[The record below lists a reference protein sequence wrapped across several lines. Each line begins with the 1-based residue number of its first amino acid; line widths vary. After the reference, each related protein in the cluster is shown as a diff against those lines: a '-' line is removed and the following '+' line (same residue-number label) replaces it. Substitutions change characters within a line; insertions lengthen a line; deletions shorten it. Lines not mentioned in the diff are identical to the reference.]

1 MLFLKWLPT
10 LLIIGKTIIIYNKP
24 VKKQL
29 KNNKGAKMIRIGI
42 LDLQGDVSEHF
53 QIAQKALENLKVEYE
68 VLNVKNAEDAALCD
82 GIIISGGESTVIGKL
97 MVETG
102 IKDVII
108 NNEIPVFGTCAG
120 MVLLAT
126 KTDYEQPLLKLMDM
140 KVKRNGF
147 GRQKASFE
155 NEIEIFG
162 DKYEGVFIRAP
173 YIEKLNNGKVLAR
186 VNNKIV
192 AVASGKHVATAFHP
206 ELTEDTKIHEYFIK
220 EVLKCVE

>member
-1 MLFLKWLPT
+1 MAANVINNRLNHHNLQQT
-10 LLIIGKTIIIYNKP
+10 S
-24 VKKQL
+24 KKLL

-53 QIAQKALENLKVEYE
+53 QITQKALENLKVEYE

-126 KTDYEQPLLKLMDM
+126 ETDYEQPLLKLMDM
-140 KVKRNGF
+140 KVKRNAF
-147 GRQKASFE
+147 GRQKDSFE
-155 NEIEIFG
+155 
-162 DKYEGVFIRAP
+162 
-173 YIEKLNNGKVLAR
+173 
-186 VNNKIV
+186 
-192 AVASGKHVATAFHP
+192 
-206 ELTEDTKIHEYFIK
+206 
-220 EVLKCVE
+220 